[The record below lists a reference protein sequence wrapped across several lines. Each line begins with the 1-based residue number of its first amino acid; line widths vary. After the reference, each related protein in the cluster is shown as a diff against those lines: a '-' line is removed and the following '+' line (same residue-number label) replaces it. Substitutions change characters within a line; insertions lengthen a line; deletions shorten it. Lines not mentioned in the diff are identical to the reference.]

1 MEKQNKNVDAKETKI
16 IEENV
21 DEVGY
26 VKVTELTADDIK
38 KLPLFPV
45 EIKKVERTYN
55 GNVTNYVSMTLKI
68 AKGLEIA
75 IPSKNFQISDYYYLK
90 ETVLVPRYHVNE
102 KDDNYVLRFPVRFCK
117 GKVVK
122 DDVEY
127 DYRFCQIILAKGIVY
142 SAFINR
148 KNRTLDLLELR
159 INQGLLKGI
168 TFIENNKEL
177 NVSSDGEVEFV
188 Y

>member
-1 MEKQNKNVDAKETKI
+1 MEKQNKNIETKEIKI
-16 IEENV
+16 IEESNN
-21 DEVGY
+21 DLEY
-26 VKVTELTADDIK
+26 VKVTELTVQEIM
-38 KLPLFPV
+38 KLPKFPV

-55 GNVTNYVSMTLKI
+55 GNVTTYVSMTLKL
-68 AKGLEIA
+68 AKGLEIT

-102 KDDNYVLRFPVRFCK
+102 KDDNYILRFPVRFCK
-117 GKVVK
+117 GKVIK

-148 KNRTLDLLELR
+148 KNRTLDLLELYIQQGKLDN
-159 INQGLLKGI
+159 IN
-168 TFIENNKEL
+168 FIENNKEL
-177 NVSSDGEVEFV
+177 NVSSDGEVDFV